1 MTVKNLLIRGLL
13 ILCLLLTI
21 GCPSVREAR
30 RAQDKDNIPPGER
43 TITASEI
50 GLTKD
55 SVLTL
60 DKALEIALKYHPS
73 MVQSRQSLISSEKQ
87 YSDAVAGY
95 LPTVSANA
103 SASKATSNTSTKT
116 ADNTLGKT
124 SYSSGVS
131 LSQLI
136 YDFGETPANIR
147 QAYENKLTSESSLKA
162 TENSLAYSVKQAY
175 YDLLKQQALLKVAEE
190 TVKQYEIHLEQ
201 TKIQVEVGGKIKY
214 DITKA
219 EVDLGNARISM
230 VNSRNN
236 LRTARAVL
244 NNTLG
249 LAEDPGYTIEKMEFN
264 VMGDYSID
272 SLFKTAK
279 ENQPELLAQQSRER
293 AASASVD
300 KAIAGLFPSLSMSG
314 SYKWSGSEFP
324 LVWNWSLG
332 SSLGMNLFNGF
343 QNTNQIDQAVSNLR
357 SSRASTASLEQKIY
371 LDLTRAIAQLESAK
385 EKLTLVDLTVQQAT
399 ETLNLITER
408 YKIGRAS
415 AVEVTDAQVSLTKV
429 QVDKIQ
435 AQFDYQTAIALIKNT
450 IGEK

>member
-1 MTVKNLLIRGLL
+1 MSLRQLLIFVLAAAWL
-13 ILCLLLTI
+13 VT
-21 GCPSVREAR
+21 GCSSVREAR
-30 RAQDKDNIPPGER
+30 KAQDTDNIPAGER
-43 TITASEI
+43 TVTASEI

-60 DKALEIALKYHPS
+60 DKSLEIALQYHPS

-87 YSDAVAGY
+87 YGDAIAGY

-103 SASKATSNTSTKT
+103 SVSKSTSNTSTKT
-116 ADNTLGKT
+116 ADNTLGDS
-124 SYSSGVS
+124 SYSTGVS

-147 QAYENKLTSESSLKA
+147 QAYENKLTAESSLKA
-162 TENSLAYSVKQAY
+162 AENSLAYNVKQAY
-175 YDLLKQQALLKVAEE
+175 YDLSKQQALLKVAEE

-219 EVDLGNARISM
+219 EVDLSNARISL
-230 VNSRNN
+230 VNSRND

-249 LAEDPGYTIEKMEFN
+249 LAEDPEYTIEESKPAEMK
-264 VMGDYSID
+264 DYSFE
-272 SLFKTAK
+272 SLLKTAK
-279 ENQPELLAQQSRER
+279 EQQPEFLAQQSRER

-300 KAIAGLFPSLSMSG
+300 KAIANLFPSLSLSG
-314 SYKWSGSEFP
+314 SYRWSGSEFP
-324 LVWNWSLG
+324 LVWNWSLS
-332 SSLGMNLFNGF
+332 SSLGLNLFNGF
-343 QNTNQIDQAVSNLR
+343 QNTSQIDQAVANLR
-357 SSRASTASLEQKIY
+357 STRAAKASLEQKIY
-371 LDLTRAIAQLESAK
+371 LDLTRAVAQLESAQ
-385 EKLTLVDLTVQQAT
+385 ERLTLADLTVKQAA

-408 YKIGRAS
+408 YKIGKAS
-415 AVEVTDAQVSLTKV
+415 AVEVTDAQVSLTKA

-435 AQFDYQTAIALIKNT
+435 AQFDYQTAIALIKST